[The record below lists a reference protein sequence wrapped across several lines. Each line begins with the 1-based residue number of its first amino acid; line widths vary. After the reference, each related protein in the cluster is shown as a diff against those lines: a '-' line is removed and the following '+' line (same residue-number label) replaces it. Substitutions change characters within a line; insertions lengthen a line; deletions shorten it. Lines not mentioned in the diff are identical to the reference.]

1 MIAFKEKIEMSVT
14 KQNLSKLLEEVA
26 KELDISPIKYRLA
39 VSRYEA
45 VGKWLNEGDYEDFS
59 GEINIYPQGSFRL
72 GTVVRPIREQVE
84 KDYDIDLV
92 CEFVEQP
99 NLTVPEKVKHRVGK
113 RLKQHETYKEMLD
126 KEGKRCWTLLYAEQE
141 GAGFHLDVLPSSGN
155 STVSC
160 YPIYITH
167 KNEYDYEWKSSNP
180 RGYAGWFEEINQHA
194 FSAVVNEQKRMIS
207 NSFFDVYA
215 KVEDVPD
222 QLIRTPLQRVIQI
235 IKRHRDMRFNGNSK
249 YAPISMIMTTLAAHL
264 YDNETDVYTALT
276 NIVNKLAAHMSL
288 LENRLMADQSLSE
301 RGIIKRLADGT
312 WYIGNPT
319 NPKEN
324 FADRWH
330 EDQNARAKAFFQ
342 WVDWLKQDF
351 LSVMHRDESTIKF
364 TLEGC
369 LGKSAISKAWT
380 RCIPAVITP
389 EPTKV
394 NISRPA
400 KPWRSGE

>member
-1 MIAFKEKIEMSVT
+1 MSITKE
-14 KQNLSKLLEEVA
+14 NLSRLLEEVA
-26 KELDISPIKYRLA
+26 KELDISPSKYRLA

-45 VGKWLNEGDYEDFS
+45 VGKWLNEGDYEDFA
-59 GEINIYPQGSFRL
+59 GEITIYPQGSFRL
-72 GTVVRPIREQVE
+72 GTVVRPVREQVE

-99 NLTVPEKVKHRVGK
+99 NLTVPEKVKYRVGK

-126 KEGKRCWTLLYAEQE
+126 KEGKRCWTLLYSEQE

-155 STVSC
+155 STISC
-160 YPIYITH
+160 NPISITH
-167 KNEYDYEWKSSNP
+167 KNECNYEWRSSNP
-180 RGYAGWFEEINQHA
+180 RGYAGWFEEVNQHV
-194 FSAVVNEQKRMIS
+194 FSMVVNEQKRMIS
-207 NSFFDVYA
+207 KSFFEVYA

-288 LENRLMADQSLSE
+288 LENRLMTDQKLSG
-301 RGIIKRLADGT
+301 RGLIKRLADGT

-319 NPKEN
+319 NPNEN

-330 EDQNARAKAFFQ
+330 EDRNARAKAFFQ

-369 LGKSAISKAWT
+369 LGKGAVSKVWT
-380 RCIPAVITP
+380 RCISAVIAP